1 MFNNVLEISK
11 KASRG
16 GRVPIKIAL
25 LKIHDNATETNDNGL
40 HWDET
45 YVTNALESVK
55 MIPICA
61 EFCDETKTV
70 PLGHG
75 LTGTVSNDEGISEPV
90 FENSETV
97 GVIETASIE
106 TVDINGSDTKVLLG
120 NGYLYN
126 QRYPNFV
133 KWVRTNYAL
142 GQVDTSIEVMG
153 LETNDNKIVYLEENP
168 TDKFRTP
175 KEFVFSGTAILS
187 VKPADE
193 NAIVVEVAEKNKEEK
208 FNMDEKELKQLI
220 VDTISE
226 CNDVKAES
234 ESKIA
239 ELNEALSAKD
249 ATIAELNATVE
260 QVQGALDALK
270 KEHETYWAERDLL
283 EKELA
288 ELKVAKRLGE
298 LNEAISVYSEDE
310 QKFAE
315 AEINAFKENPLEG
328 NIEEINAK
336 ICVGIIAKQKEDA
349 KIVEQNSAN
358 EKDTEVVDIFSEI
371 NSDVA
376 EEDADDTNIF

>member
-1 MFNNVLEISK
+1 MELI
-11 KASRG
+11 
-16 GRVPIKIAL
+16 I
-25 LKIHDNATETNDNGL
+25 
-40 HWDET
+40 
-45 YVTNALESVK
+45 
-55 MIPICA
+55 
-61 EFCDETKTV
+61 
-70 PLGHG
+70 
-75 LTGTVSNDEGISEPV
+75 
-90 FENSETV
+90 
-97 GVIETASIE
+97 
-106 TVDINGSDTKVLLG
+106 
-120 NGYLYN
+120 
-126 QRYPNFV
+126 
-133 KWVRTNYAL
+133 
-142 GQVDTSIEVMG
+142 
-153 LETNDNKIVYLEENP
+153 YLEEKP
-168 TDKFRTP
+168 TDQFRTP

-193 NAIVVEVAEKNKEEK
+193 NAIVVEVAEKIKEENLK
-208 FNMDEKELKQLI
+208 MNEKELKQLI

-234 ESKIA
+234 DAKIA
-239 ELNEALSAKD
+239 ELNETLAEKD

-260 QVQGALDALK
+260 QVQAALDNLK

-315 AEINAFKENPLEG
+315 AEINAFKENPLDG

-349 KIVEQNSAN
+349 KIAEQNSAN
-358 EKDTEVVDIFSEI
+358 KKDNEVVDIFSEI

-376 EEDADDTNIF
+376 EENADDTNIF

>member
-1 MFNNVLEISK
+1 MATFELSTK
-11 KASRG
+11 KYRN
-16 GRVPIKIAL
+16 GRRP
-25 LKIHDNATETNDNGL
+25 
-40 HWDET
+40 
-45 YVTNALESVK
+45 
-55 MIPICA
+55 
-61 EFCDETKTV
+61 F
-70 PLGHG
+70 
-75 LTGTVSNDEGISEPV
+75 
-90 FENSETV
+90 
-97 GVIETASIE
+97 
-106 TVDINGSDTKVLLG
+106 
-120 NGYLYN
+120 
-126 QRYPNFV
+126 
-133 KWVRTNYAL
+133 
-142 GQVDTSIEVMG
+142 
-153 LETNDNKIVYLEENP
+153 
-168 TDKFRTP
+168 
-175 KEFVFSGTAILS
+175 TAILYELQPPES
-187 VKPADE
+187 VVDNVGTKYNKNGITFLEEYCVDKLDSIKDMSVTVEFLDEDRTMICGHGDTGSQDGMPVFNNATTVGHFTEGFIDDVEINGVTKRCVLGKGYIDEMRYKPFVDTLETEINNGNSIDGSIEIFKSEGNDAIVYKNGWIPQGRIPTEFIHSGWAMVINPADVNSTLLE
-193 NAIVVEVAEKNKEEK
+193 LNSQNQLKEEQLK
-208 FNMDEKELKQLI
+208 MDEKELKQLI

-349 KIVEQNSAN
+349 KIAEQNSAN

-371 NSDVA
+371 NSDVV
-376 EEDADDTNIF
+376 EDEDSDTNIF

>member
-1 MFNNVLEISK
+1 MFNNVLEIAKQTSK
-11 KASRG
+11 G

-25 LKIHDNATETNDNGL
+25 LKIHDNSTETNDNGL

-45 YVTNALESVK
+45 YVTNALDSAK

-61 EFCDETKTV
+61 EFCDDTKTV

-75 LTGTVSNDEGISEPV
+75 LTGTVLNENGISEPV

-106 TVDINGSDTKVLLG
+106 MLNINGSDTKVLLG

-153 LETNDNKIVYLEENP
+153 LETNDNKIIYLEEKP
-168 TDKFRTP
+168 TDQFRTP

-193 NAIVVEVAEKNKEEK
+193 NAIVVEVAEKIKEENLK
-208 FNMDEKELKQLI
+208 MNEKELKQLI

-234 ESKIA
+234 DAKIA
-239 ELNEALSAKD
+239 ELNETLAEKD

-260 QVQGALDALK
+260 QVQAALDNLK

-315 AEINAFKENPLEG
+315 AEINAFKENPLDG

-349 KIVEQNSAN
+349 KIAEQNSAN
-358 EKDTEVVDIFSEI
+358 KKDNEVVDIFSEI

-376 EEDADDTNIF
+376 EENADDTNIF